1 MPPTEVIGEP
11 SDRECTT
18 VVDTFAPDP
27 PTNLA
32 ASVDP
37 DGGIALVWEP
47 NGEADLSGYLV
58 LRGRAGDATLQP
70 LTAMPLADTH
80 YVDRD
85 VMAGVRYVYAVLA
98 VDTHD
103 NPSGE
108 SNRVEDTAR

>member
-1 MPPTEVIGEP
+1 MA
-11 SDRECTT
+11 TT
-18 VVDTFAPDP
+18 
-27 PTNLA
+27 
-32 ASVDP
+32 S
-37 DGGIALVWEP
+37 
-47 NGEADLSGYLV
+47 
-58 LRGRAGDATLQP
+58 P